1 PDSPAQVSQA
11 FNLSQLNGGDTRVPD
26 KKRFASIA
34 LGCAFLL
41 APYDAATWREA
52 RGVRCAEIKNL
63 PVTFLA
69 LGDSAAA
76 GVGAERGY
84 VARLFERVERSRPRS
99 RLFNRSA
106 SAAMTDDVLRTQ
118 LAGLP
123 KLDPDLVTLCVGA
136 NDLIN
141 GVKAEE
147 FERNYAAIVA
157 RLKTE
162 TRARVVLMNIPDLSL
177 APAVPAYMRA
187 DARRHIADFNRIIAR
202 IAERSGLTLVDLFA
216 CSGSFSTHAEF
227 FSGDGLHPSD
237 AGYEFWA

>member
-1 PDSPAQVSQA
+1 MPD
-11 FNLSQLNGGDTRVPD
+11 R
-26 KKRFASIA
+26 KRFASIA
-34 LGCAFLL
+34 LGFAFLL
-41 APYDAATWREA
+41 APYSLAACAVVEQRA
-52 RGVRCAEIKNL
+52 AGGGRCAKVKNS

-69 LGDSAAA
+69 LGDSTAA

-84 VARLFERVERSRPRS
+84 VARLFERVERNHPHS

-106 SAAMTDDVLRTQ
+106 SAAMTDDVLRRQ
-118 LAGLP
+118 LADLP
-123 KLDPDLVTLCVGA
+123 KLNPDLVTLGVGA

-141 GVKAEE
+141 GVGAED
-147 FERNYAAIVA
+147 FARNYAAIVA

-162 TRARVVLMNIPDLSL
+162 TGARVVLMNVPDLSL

-187 DARRHIADFNRIIAR
+187 QARRHIADFNRIIAQ

-216 CSGSFSTHAEF
+216 SSESFSSHADF

-237 AGYEFWA
+237 AGYEFWAELLLPHVNDALDCH